1 MHFQGKHMSPDSAAL
16 ITTTC
21 LEFPG
26 EGFLFP
32 AALPNVLLSL
42 SGLPTRLSSAGDP
55 SGQGLG
61 SKINVR
67 VLAAQSCLIL
77 CDLMAFSPPGFSVHG
92 ISQARIMQWVAISF
106 SRGSSQPRDQTQVSH
121 IAGRFFT
128 A

>member
-26 EGFLFP
+26 EGSLFP

-92 ISQARIMQWVAISF
+92 ISQGKNTGVGCHFLLQGCSTCDTKFLQIR
-106 SRGSSQPRDQTQVSH
+106 QPSCL
-121 IAGRFFT
+121 
-128 A
+128 